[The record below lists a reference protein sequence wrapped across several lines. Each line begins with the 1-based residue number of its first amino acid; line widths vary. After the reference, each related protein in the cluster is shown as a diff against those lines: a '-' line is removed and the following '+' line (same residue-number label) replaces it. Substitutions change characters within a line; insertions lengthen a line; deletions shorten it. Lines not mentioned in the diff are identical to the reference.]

1 MSNPSARVQA
11 FLKKREERTA
21 LPKIIMGVWVG
32 SFLMAL
38 GSDTLLAPG
47 GGLGKGGKGNLIFV
61 IVLAIIYLVRKA
73 MLNKQLAELQK
84 GFTPEDRQALLHEIV
99 GD

>member
-1 MSNPSARVQA
+1 MSDTSTRVQT
-11 FLKKREERTA
+11 FLKKRNQRNA
-21 LPKIIMGVWVG
+21 LPLIIMGVWVG

-38 GSDTLLAPG
+38 ASDTLLTVD

-61 IVLAIIYLVRKA
+61 IVLAVVYLVLKSV
-73 MLNKQLAELQK
+73 LNKQLAELQK
-84 GFTPEDRQALLHEIV
+84 GFTPEDRQALLREIV